1 MKRAAA
7 VSTFSLL
14 AVFATLVETANA
26 RSRSSMGGSG
36 VVLPRSASVPLMA
49 VISLNDQR
57 ITVYDAQGKILQA
70 PVSTGRREYET
81 PAGVYSILE
90 KNREHYSNLYDDASM
105 PFMQRITWSGIAL
118 HAGALPGYPASHGCI
133 RLPHRVA
140 EGFFELTKIGMR
152 VVVVRDDMNPV
163 EIAHPALF
171 KPGAIRS
178 EVGLVSSSSGPSQ
191 ELPAATGSARSQ
203 TWRSI
208 ANIKLARAQAA
219 ARAAEEASSAAAK
232 AKSDAARLSNEVMRA
247 EGARER
253 AEVQL
258 KHAERMLGSARSARA
273 VEKAESAKMQATDAL
288 ATANARVDAAKAE
301 AQPKIDAAEEAQVAA
316 SAAQAAKVSAQNEA
330 KLAEAKTAPVSVFIS
345 RKTQRL
351 YVRQGFMSI
360 FDAPISIRDP
370 ETPIGTT
377 IYTALNYING
387 GSELRWS
394 ALSMYPRGAHV
405 ETANTFRARRAGVR
419 EPAPTDPRAANAAL
433 DRIFIPQD
441 ALERINEVASPGSSL
456 VISDEPMSSETG
468 KGTDFVVLM
477 SGEPQGGIKI
487 RPRNPSSGYER
498 ERAPRRSPYYGRSP
512 LFSW

>member
-1 MKRAAA
+1 
-7 VSTFSLL
+7 
-14 AVFATLVETANA
+14 
-26 RSRSSMGGSG
+26 
-36 VVLPRSASVPLMA
+36 
-49 VISLNDQR
+49 
-57 ITVYDAQGKILQA
+57 
-70 PVSTGRREYET
+70 
-81 PAGVYSILE
+81 
-90 KNREHYSNLYDDASM
+90 
-105 PFMQRITWSGIAL
+105 
-118 HAGALPGYPASHGCI
+118 
-133 RLPHRVA
+133 
-140 EGFFELTKIGMR
+140 
-152 VVVVRDDMNPV
+152 
-163 EIAHPALF
+163 
-171 KPGAIRS
+171 
-178 EVGLVSSSSGPSQ
+178 
-191 ELPAATGSARSQ
+191 
-203 TWRSI
+203 
-208 ANIKLARAQAA
+208 
-219 ARAAEEASSAAAK
+219 
-232 AKSDAARLSNEVMRA
+232 
-247 EGARER
+247 
-253 AEVQL
+253 
-258 KHAERMLGSARSARA
+258 
-273 VEKAESAKMQATDAL
+273 MQATDAL

-301 AQPKIDAAEEAQVAA
+301 AQPKIDAAEKAQVAA

-351 YVRQGFMSI
+351 YVRQGFLSI
-360 FDAPISIRDP
+360 FDVPISIRDP

-387 GSELRWS
+387 ESDLRWS
-394 ALSMYPRGAHV
+394 ALSMYPRGTHV

-487 RPRNPSSGYER
+487 RPRNPSAGYER